1 LVDETDD
8 DLPPPIRPSDAFD
21 LHQLDLDRHQ
31 SEIGADICLMKWINT
46 EKKNPE
52 PAPKYANDFL
62 DGNDWDGLRSCP
74 SPVTKATMRTEVIF
88 TINYLST
95 LLKRSVVNVCTL
107 GSF

>member
-52 PAPKYANDFL
+52 PAPKYA
-62 DGNDWDGLRSCP
+62 
-74 SPVTKATMRTEVIF
+74 EVIF